1 MRSGADSTEGFRE
14 DDKQDEDKAV
24 VSKTQPSDRAN
35 SANAIRVIEG
45 YTPPLAF
52 ADVREPYF
60 LPTAQVTNS
69 SF

>member
-1 MRSGADSTEGFRE
+1 M
-14 DDKQDEDKAV
+14 

-35 SANAIRVIEG
+35 FANAIRVIDG

-60 LPTAQVTNS
+60 LPTAQVTNY